1 MAPKKKVRLVEAEDL
16 ADIDASNGAAS
27 NGAASNGA
35 AALDAPPAPEV
46 SNIHEAGNETG
57 NETGKETSMDAA
69 PSEPQ
74 TEEEIEEFI
83 KIADGSRVVHSAPSP
98 VLEGQADKAGQAG
111 SNSKRG
117 SSEISSE
124 IYINSSNFT

>member
-1 MAPKKKVRLVEAEDL
+1 MAPKKKVKLVTPEDM
-16 ADIDASNGAAS
+16 ADIDASNSAAS
-27 NGAASNGA
+27 NGAAG
-35 AALDAPPAPEV
+35 ALDAPSSPEV
-46 SNIHEAGNETG
+46 ANIPEAGSEAGNEA
-57 NETGKETSMDAA
+57 GKEMGMDET

-74 TEEEIEEFI
+74 TMEEIEEII

>member
-16 ADIDASNGAAS
+16 ADIDSSNGT
-27 NGAASNGA
+27 ASNGA
-35 AALDAPPAPEV
+35 AALDAPSSPEV
-46 SNIHEAGNETG
+46 SNIPEAGSEAGNEA
-57 NETGKETSMDAA
+57 GKEMGMDET

-74 TEEEIEEFI
+74 TMEEIEEII

-111 SNSKRG
+111 SNS
-117 SSEISSE
+117 
-124 IYINSSNFT
+124 

>member
-16 ADIDASNGAAS
+16 ADIDSS

-35 AALDAPPAPEV
+35 AALDAPPAPQVANNHETG
-46 SNIHEAGNETG
+46 SEAGNEA
-57 NETGKETSMDAA
+57 GKEMGMDET

-74 TEEEIEEFI
+74 TMEEIEETI

>member
-16 ADIDASNGAAS
+16 ADIDSS

-57 NETGKETSMDAA
+57 NETGKETSTA
-69 PSEPQ
+69 
-74 TEEEIEEFI
+74 T
-83 KIADGSRVVHSAPSP
+83 
-98 VLEGQADKAGQAG
+98 
-111 SNSKRG
+111 
-117 SSEISSE
+117 
-124 IYINSSNFT
+124 